1 MTMVTVATCQF
12 PVSADVEV
20 NLGHVLRQARSA
32 KRRGADV
39 AHFPEG
45 ALSGYADSNSDTFEG
60 FDWEGLRAA
69 TDRVLEVAREL
80 GMWLVLGSAHRLSQ
94 GHKPHNSLYI
104 IDDTGAIVDRYDKRF
119 CSGDPEGR
127 SGDLAHYSPGDHPS
141 VWEINGV
148 RCGALICYEY
158 RFPELYRDYARE
170 GVDLVFHSFHA
181 GNASPE
187 RVAAI
192 GAAIGPELRRLNPAS
207 TFTYPGITMPAA
219 MTAAAASNHMW
230 ISCPNSSAPESA
242 WPAFFVRADGITI
255 GRARRNRPG
264 VVISTVD
271 TEEQLYHS
279 TKAWRE
285 RALSGVLHSGTLVS
299 DPRSSDRKGR

>member
-1 MTMVTVATCQF
+1 M
-12 PVSADVEV
+12 S
-20 NLGHVLRQARSA
+20 
-32 KRRGADV
+32 
-39 AHFPEG
+39 HFAEG
-45 ALSGYADSNSDTFEG
+45 AQAGYAGTDFDTFEG
-60 FDWEGLRAA
+60 FDWDGLADA
-69 TDRVLEVAREL
+69 TDQVLESAREL
-80 GMWLVLGSAHRLSQ
+80 GMWLVVGSAHRLSD
-94 GHKPHNSLYI
+94 GHKPHNSLYVI
-104 IDDTGAIVDRYDKRF
+104 NDAGEIVDRYDKRF

-158 RFPELYRDYARE
+158 RFPELCRQYAGE
-170 GVDLVFHSFHA
+170 GVQLVFHSFHA
-181 GNASPE
+181 ANASPD

-192 GAAIGPELRRLNPAS
+192 GAAIGPELRRLNPAA

-219 MTAAAASNHMW
+219 MTAAAASNQMW

-242 WPAFFVRADGITI
+242 WPAFFVRADGVTV

-271 TEEQLYHS
+271 TDEKLYHS
-279 TKAWRE
+279 TAAWRE
-285 RALSGVLHSGTLVS
+285 RALRGDLHSGTLVN
-299 DPRSSDRKGR
+299 DPRSSDRKAR